1 MKLHS
6 FMTSPKFAGREF
18 AGPSWATWRIIA
30 RLIDGDA
37 HLLTPAEREIA
48 LRITGRTTLPTVAP
62 REVYIGAGR
71 RGGKS
76 RFESLVAVWL
86 AAQQY
91 PNLSPG
97 ERAIVAHVAPD
108 RRQAAI
114 DLDYAAGLIDGSKL
128 LRAAL
133 ESSTAD
139 TLTFRHHTQLEVATA
154 SYRTVRGRTLAGA
167 VIDESA
173 FLRSEDSALPD
184 VELVRALRP
193 ALLTLNGLLLVVS
206 SPHRKVGLLYNAH
219 RKYYGNDDETRGLF
233 IQASSRD
240 LNPTLDEAAIAEAM
254 EDDPAA
260 AQSEYLGVFRAD
272 LEGFLDDATVDAAIA
287 TGRRELPRVAGA
299 RYRAFCDP
307 SGGRSDSFALAIAH
321 QVAKKGDAPERLVLD
336 AVRTIAPPFDPESAV
351 ETMVQTLRDFGLSEV
366 SGDAYAAEWVVGA
379 FRKHGVTYRP
389 SERSRSEIY
398 LEILPHFSRGA
409 VELLDSPQLRTQL
422 LLLERRTRAGGRDSV
437 DHPRG
442 GHDDLAN
449 SVCGALLAV
458 ASKTAG
464 FFRPEMFLESGEPV
478 VATRAPDCCF
488 AVIGTTRET
497 GPNRDA
503 AAAVYFA
510 RSRFGGVPLMIVDY
524 DLAERAAALN
534 GNWIFDVARRLGA
547 WANALHS
554 SCAGIWVEPTPIGT
568 PLLELGSRRGLE
580 IFDITKELPTLPPT
594 LAERVNAA
602 APFIASGQ
610 LVRIGVDAQEKRV
623 AFRGLEANLLL
634 PSILSY
640 SSELADSDQPAELL
654 HAICIATLISFKD
667 DPKAEL
673 VAEQAGKMPVE
684 LHGPEFSATA
694 AAVAERRPAPAPAG
708 PSRAELIEKYE
719 RDMAEWQA
727 REREAIEAVRQRI
740 GDPRWRPRN
749 HQHLGIEAPPENPI
763 SGITLHAV
771 PGDEF

>member
-1 MKLHS
+1 MS
-6 FMTSPKFAGREF
+6 SPKFAGREF
-18 AGPSWATWRIIA
+18 TGPSWATWRIIA

-37 HLLTPAEREIA
+37 HLLAPADRETA
-48 LRITGRTTLPTVAP
+48 LRLTGRTTLPIVAP

-108 RRQAAI
+108 RRQASI
-114 DLDYAAGLIDGSKL
+114 DLDYARGLVEGSKL

-133 ESSTAD
+133 ESSTTD
-139 TLTFRHHTQLEVATA
+139 TLTFRHRTQLEVATA

-219 RKYYGNDDETRGLF
+219 RKYYGNDDEPRGLF

-240 LNPTLDEAAIAEAM
+240 LNPTLDEPAIAEAM
-254 EDDPAA
+254 EDDPSA

-299 RYRAFCDP
+299 RYRAFCDS
-307 SGGRSDSFALAIAH
+307 SGRRSDSFTLAIAH
-321 QVAKKGDAPERLVLD
+321 QVPKRGDTPERLVLD
-336 AVRTIAPPFDPESAV
+336 AVRTVAPPFDPESAV
-351 ETMVQTLRDFGLSEV
+351 EPMVQTLRDFGLSEV

-379 FRKHGVTYRP
+379 FRKHGITYRP

-422 LLLERRTRAGGRDSV
+422 LLLLERRTRAGGRDSV

-442 GHDDLAN
+442 GHDDLAT
-449 SVCGALLAV
+449 SVCGALLAA

-464 FFRPEMFLESGEPV
+464 FFRPEMFLEAGEPV

-488 AVIGTTRET
+488 AVIGTPRET
-497 GPNRDA
+497 GPNR
-503 AAAVYFA
+503 AAAVAVHFA

-524 DLAERAAALN
+524 DLAERAEALN

-640 SSELADSDQPAELL
+640 SSELPDSDQPAELL

-667 DPKAEL
+667 DPRAGL
-673 VAEQAGKMPVE
+673 VAEEAGAAMPVE
-684 LHGPEFSATA
+684 LHGPQFSRTA
-694 AAVAERRPAPAPAG
+694 GSLAERRPTPPPPG
-708 PSRAELIEKYE
+708 PSRADRVAKYE
-719 RDMAEWQA
+719 ADLAVWQK
-727 REREAIEAVRQRI
+727 REREGVEKIRARLKN
-740 GDPRWRPRN
+740 PTWRPRSW
-749 HQHLGIEAPPENPI
+749 HQLDIGPPPENAASAIPV
-763 SGITLHAV
+763 HAV
-771 PGDEF
+771 PGDEL